1 MSRTLPSH
9 GNFSKTNST
18 LQQQRQGAL
27 VNTEKIDNWLMQDY
41 LKHVSTVDN
50 SYWEQI
56 DQAIKKLKTLPD
68 QEIKL
73 ILHQSRNNQLI
84 LDYLE
89 IYGVDNEALFSY
101 PLNSF
106 RDYFLGE
113 LGVDRRLSDI
123 VAQKLE
129 QIYKERLGMY
139 APDALGFS
147 ETEQS
152 SLGIHFPTVLALYD
166 KLKNSFKTYLSTVS
180 TLAQAKDVS
189 PEIA

>member
-73 ILHQSRNNQLI
+73 IL
-84 LDYLE
+84 
-89 IYGVDNEALFSY
+89 
-101 PLNSF
+101 
-106 RDYFLGE
+106 
-113 LGVDRRLSDI
+113 
-123 VAQKLE
+123 
-129 QIYKERLGMY
+129 
-139 APDALGFS
+139 
-147 ETEQS
+147 
-152 SLGIHFPTVLALYD
+152 
-166 KLKNSFKTYLSTVS
+166 
-180 TLAQAKDVS
+180 
-189 PEIA
+189 